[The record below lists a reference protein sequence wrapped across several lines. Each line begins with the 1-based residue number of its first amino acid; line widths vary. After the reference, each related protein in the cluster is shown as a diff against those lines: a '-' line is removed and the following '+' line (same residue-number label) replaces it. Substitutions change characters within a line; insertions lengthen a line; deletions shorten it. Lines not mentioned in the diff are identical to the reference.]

1 MLKDKEIRLVNVR
14 DASRL
19 QAYLGEL
26 QANVTVHECLNVNTV
41 FSANIAEQ
49 VDFVIIEVID
59 DNCLEIARFYAK
71 NRLLTK
77 VILLVKPASLEWVF
91 SHATQFHSILADD
104 SLFDEYIKCF
114 LKLNEGYFYFSES
127 LKIQFSHKQTSASD
141 IDFFFDLLS
150 PREREV
156 LSLLCEGFTNAQIGS
171 SLFISAETVKNHK
184 INIMEKLHLK
194 TNNDLLLWVGE
205 IRKEWRDHFGIK

>member
-41 FSANIAEQ
+41 FSANITEQ

-59 DNCLEIARFYAK
+59 DNCLEIARFFAK

-77 VILLVKPASLEWVF
+77 VILLVKPASLESVF
-91 SHATQFHSILADD
+91 SHAIQFHSILADD
-104 SLFDEYIKCF
+104 CLFDEYVRCF
-114 LKLNEGYFYFSES
+114 LKLNEGYFYFSER
-127 LKIQFSHKQTSASD
+127 LGIQFSHKQISTLEIPS
-141 IDFFFDLLS
+141 FFDALT
-150 PREREV
+150 PRECEV
-156 LSLLCEGFTNAQIGS
+156 LSLLCEGLTNAQISS

-184 INIMEKLHLK
+184 INIMKKLNLN
-194 TNNDLLLWVGE
+194 TNNDLLLFAGE
-205 IRKEWRDHFGIK
+205 IREQWRGKLRKK